1 MCGAELTALP
11 QGVQRV
17 AAVLQSLGHEAMP
30 RMLSE
35 AARTAQQAADLL
47 GIELGQVVKSIVFR
61 RLSDDAAVLVIA
73 SGDRRVDE
81 RKVAALVGP
90 VGRADAAFVRARTG
104 FAIGGVPPL
113 AHATAPV
120 ALIDRELLRFEE
132 VWAAAGHPH
141 AVFRLRPQDLEPLTG
156 APWADVTPGIPGSER
171 ALEIFAARA
180 RQARA
185 AQGALPSPCVSVCH
199 MDPASGLCEGCYRT
213 LDEIA
218 AWSVMGEPGKREVW
232 RRIEQRVGLQFA
244 TDEP

>member
-1 MCGAELTALP
+1 MP
-11 QGVQRV
+11 QGVRRV
-17 AAVLQSLGHEAMP
+17 VCALQSLGYEAAP

-47 GIELGQVVKSIVFR
+47 GIELGQVAKSILFR

-120 ALIDRELLRFEE
+120 ALIDRELLRFDE

-141 AVFRLRPQDLEPLTG
+141 AVFRLFPQDLERLTG

-180 RQARA
+180 REARA
-185 AQGALPSPCVSVCH
+185 AQDAQPSPCVSVCH

-218 AWSVMGEPGKREVW
+218 AWSDMSEPGKREVW
-232 RRIEQRVGLQFA
+232 RSIERRVGFQFVTA
-244 TDEP
+244 KP